1 MADLNNLDRDCVWF
15 PKPKIFIIWV
25 LFGKKIADFWSKPLA
40 VELECASK
48 LPEGSIKTDC
58 FVHPNF

>member
-1 MADLNNLDRDCVWF
+1 MADLNHPDRDCVWF
-15 PKPKIFIIWV
+15 PKPKIFIIWP
-25 LFGKKIADFWSKPLA
+25 FMKKKIANCWSKPLA

-48 LPEGSIKTDC
+48 LPEGPIKIDC